1 MAEHAIDLDMPPDRA
16 LLALRQTA
24 EDWGAELQPGGSGGK
39 LHLPVVAGIRRGLV
53 SGPVE
58 VQKAEGGSR
67 LVFRPE
73 ASVYYVQTAAVM
85 ILILSVLGA
94 MLTVLWPFY
103 PKLIALAPL
112 GAIIALGGW
121 FLVVSRLRTSGPDE
135 FLAAVA
141 DTPEPVS
148 EIPDAGES
156 S

>member
-1 MAEHAIDLDMPPDRA
+1 MTEHTIDLDMPPERA
-16 LLALRQTA
+16 LSALRQTA
-24 EDWGAELQPGGSGGK
+24 EDWGAELQDGGSK

-73 ASVYYVQTAAVM
+73 ASVYYVQTPAVM

-94 MLTVLWPFY
+94 ALTVLWPFY
-103 PKLIALAPL
+103 PKLIAVAPF
-112 GAIIALGGW
+112 GALIALGGW

-141 DTPEPVS
+141 ATPEPVS
-148 EIPDAGES
+148 EISEAGES